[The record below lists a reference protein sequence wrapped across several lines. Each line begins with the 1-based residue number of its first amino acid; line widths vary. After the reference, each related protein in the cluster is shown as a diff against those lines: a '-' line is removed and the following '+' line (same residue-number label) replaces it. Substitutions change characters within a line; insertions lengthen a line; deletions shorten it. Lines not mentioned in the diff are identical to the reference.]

1 VAPKVRVPCKTF
13 GEVFR
18 ESGVQ
23 SIQLFSLDVEGAEL
37 DVLQTMDWTVPV
49 QLWIIEQDKGDLY
62 SRGTKDCQVRELLA
76 QHGYNPTDW
85 DLSAFCQI
93 GHDCTSNVAYVRTP

>member
-1 VAPKVRVPCKTF
+1 
-13 GEVFR
+13 
-18 ESGVQ
+18 
-23 SIQLFSLDVEGAEL
+23 
-37 DVLQTMDWTVPV
+37 MDWTVPV
-49 QLWIIEQDKGDLY
+49 QLWIIEQAKGDLY

-93 GHDCTSNVAYVRTP
+93 GRRNGELVATIHF